1 MFSKFILIFGKIF
14 FMIVGI
20 YFTICELTP
29 LNFNWA
35 IAWLIFGVV
44 FVVLVI
50 VSSALYKAHEQGIL
64 NDLFEN

>member
-1 MFSKFILIFGKIF
+1 MFSKFILTFGKIF

-29 LNFNWA
+29 LNFSWA
-35 IAWLIFGVV
+35 IAWLIFGTV

-50 VSSALYKAHEQGIL
+50 VSLALYKAHKQGIL
-64 NDLFEN
+64 NDLFDK